1 MVAAPWSTSLS
12 PLETMTS
19 TSPSGAGPS
28 QVCTGWVGLREGSRR
43 PAQRERN
50 WKEVRCGD
58 SSLEQESPE
67 PSRQGGRGAG
77 RCCGRG
83 QEAGR
88 RVQFVPRGPALVSWP
103 FVWSARPRGFGHSD
117 TVQASVAGSAR
128 TASHTLSLSLSAKQG
143 TPLPSCMAE
152 LLRAGVGVGRVGLCL
167 QLSHNSGL
175 LKLDIS
181 LPYLISRWQKCI
193 FCYRYSTFNIL
204 LI

>member
-1 MVAAPWSTSLS
+1 MVVAPWSTSLS

-50 WKEVRCGD
+50 WKEVGCGD

-77 RCCGRG
+77 KVLRSR
-83 QEAGR
+83 
-88 RVQFVPRGPALVSWP
+88 PRGRAVRAVRSQRSSTGV

-152 LLRAGVGVGRVGLCL
+152 LLRAGVGVGRAGLCL

>member
-12 PLETMTS
+12 PLETTTS
-19 TSPSGAGPS
+19 TSPLGAGPS
-28 QVCTGWVGLREGSRR
+28 QVCMGSVGLGEGSRR

-67 PSRQGGRGAG
+67 PSQQGGRGAG
-77 RCCGRG
+77 KRCSHG

-88 RVQFVPRGPALVSWP
+88 WAQFISRGPALVSWP

-117 TVQASVAGSAR
+117 TAQASVAGSAR

-143 TPLPSCMAE
+143 TPLPSCVAE
-152 LLRAGVGVGRVGLCL
+152 LLRAGAGVGVERAGLCL
-167 QLSHNSGL
+167 QLWHNSGL

-181 LPYLISRWQKCI
+181 PHLIHAGKNA
-193 FCYRYSTFNIL
+193 FPFTNTPLLTFY
-204 LI
+204 